1 MEWLGI
7 AGGVKWSDWF
17 KIDFRHGKQLAS
29 PIA

>member
-7 AGGVKWSDWF
+7 AGGVKWSDWCT
-17 KIDFRHGKQLAS
+17 IDFRHGKQLAS